1 MAEIHA
7 DGGPLPP
14 IPDDLT
20 IPQFLLDAHHP
31 ARPVLKKAQPW
42 IIEELTGREVGS
54 DELRARTFGLA
65 NALKM
70 RWNIGEDDVVGIFGP
85 NHIDYP
91 VAIWAVHRLGGIITG
106 ANPTYTADELTY
118 QLSATKARILIAH
131 PASLPVA
138 LEAARAAGIAAD
150 RVVLFNDA
158 GLERELGPA
167 ARGHVTVE
175 QLVAEG
181 LERTQQ
187 FVERRLG
194 PGEGKRKLAFLSFSS
209 GTTGR
214 PKAVMIPHFAV
225 IANVVQ
231 MAHWTKAKDESRP
244 LEMQRYKPG
253 SRGLAVL
260 PFYHIYGLVVV
271 MHFSLFIGTTLVV
284 VQKFNFE
291 QFLDSIQRYRI
302 THLCLVPP
310 MVVLL
315 CKHPAVKKYDISS
328 IRMLMSGAAP
338 LSSELINQL
347 SALLPDAWIGQA
359 YGMTETCTAVTFP
372 QVDRRLGTPGSGG
385 VLLPGCTARVVRPDG
400 SLAAPGE
407 PGELVVTGP
416 SMALGY
422 MNNPQATAET
432 FKDGWV
438 VTGDEVYFNDRKEIF
453 VVDRI
458 KELIK
463 VRGFQVPPAEL
474 EGHLLGHPDVGDVCV
489 VGIPD
494 EYSGELPFAF
504 VVPSAA
510 AQARIDANPAAA
522 EEVRKAIMK
531 HVADHKT
538 NYKHLVG
545 VEFIDAIPKNPSGKL
560 LRRFLRDRAK
570 TLRESGKLK
579 INVRAK
585 L

>member
-20 IPQFLLDAHHP
+20 IPQFLLDSHHP
-31 ARPVLKKAQPW
+31 ARPVLKKPQPW
-42 IIEELTGREVGS
+42 LIEEATGREVGS

-65 NALKM
+65 NALKL
-70 RWNIGEDDVVGIFGP
+70 RWNINEDDVVCIFGQ

-91 VAIWAVHRLGGIITG
+91 VAIWAVHRLGAVVTG
-106 ANPTYTADELTY
+106 ANPAYTADELLY
-118 QLSATKARILIAH
+118 QLTATKARVLIAH
-131 PASLPVA
+131 PGSLSVA
-138 LEAARAAGIAAD
+138 LEAARGAGIPTE
-150 RVVLFNDA
+150 RVVVFDA
-158 GLERELGPA
+158 IPGASNTTVHELI
-167 ARGHVTVE
+167 
-175 QLVAEG
+175 AEG
-181 LERTQQ
+181 LDHTQQ
-187 FVERRLG
+187 FFERKLQ

-214 PKAVMIPHFAV
+214 PKAVMIPHYAV
-225 IANVVQ
+225 LANVIQ
-231 MAHWTKAKDESRP
+231 LAHWTKAKDESRP
-244 LEMQRYKPG
+244 LDLQRHKPG
-253 SRGLAVL
+253 SRNLAVL

-271 MHFSLFIGTTLVV
+271 LHFNCFIGTTLVV

-302 THLCLVPP
+302 TNLCLVPP
-310 MVVLL
+310 MIVLL
-315 CKHPAVKKYDISS
+315 CKHPAVAKYDLSS
-328 IRMLMSGAAP
+328 LRMLMSGAAP
-338 LSSELINQL
+338 LTAELMTQL
-347 SALLPDAWIGQA
+347 MARLPNCWIGQA

-372 QVDRRLGTPGSGG
+372 QVDQPTGTLGSGG
-385 VLLPGCTARVVRPDG
+385 FLLPGCTARVVKPDG
-400 SLAAPGE
+400 SLAALGE
-407 PGELVVTGP
+407 AGELVVTSP
-416 SMALGY
+416 SVAIGY
-422 MNNPQATAET
+422 MNNAQATAET

-438 VTGDEVYFNDRKEIF
+438 STGDEVYFNERKEIF

-463 VRGFQVPPAEL
+463 VRGYQVPPAEL

-494 EYSGELPFAF
+494 EYSGELPLAF
-504 VVPSAA
+504 IVPSAD
-510 AQARIDANPAAA
+510 AQARMDAGPRGQDD
-522 EEVRKAIMK
+522 VRKAILK

-538 NYKHLVG
+538 SYKHLVG
-545 VEFIDAIPKNPSGKL
+545 LEFIDVIPKNPSGKL

-570 TLRESGKLK
+570 ELRASGKLVL
-579 INVRAK
+579 NVRAK